1 MGSIPMHSRHSPRRP
16 GRTVIDVLAA
26 QQPEATTAGH
36 GVGSAPMAVLGLGV
50 LGTCT
55 VDPMLELVLGS
66 PSPVLPA

>member
-1 MGSIPMHSRHSPRRP
+1 MHSRHSPRRP

-50 LGTCT
+50 LGTCPG
-55 VDPMLELVLGS
+55 DPPRELVRRG